1 MAPPRRERRAIRLM
15 IGAVSVGLTVALA
28 PVAAS
33 ALWQTT
39 TTAPA
44 APLAAGTLTTPV
56 ATCTSVPAGG
66 GSAAYAQISWP
77 AITGADAYTITLRNS
92 TGSASTVQATGVT
105 STTYDIKGNLVT
117 NLGVLLTALLG
128 GGAIYVTVTAT
139 NNTWV
144 SAVSTGT
151 PIVLSSVIG
160 GLLGGFT
167 CQ

>member
-1 MAPPRRERRAIRLM
+1 MAPPRRRRRTIRLI

-28 PVAAS
+28 PIAAT

-44 APLAAGTLTTPV
+44 APLAAGTLTPPV
-56 ATCTSVPAGG
+56 ATCASVPAGG
-66 GSAAYAQISWP
+66 GSAAYARSSWP
-77 AITGADAYTITLRNS
+77 AVTGADAYTITLRNS
-92 TGSASTVQATGVT
+92 TGSASTVQATGVAAR
-105 STTYDIKGNLVT
+105 TYDIKGNLVT
-117 NLGVLLTALLG
+117 NLGVLLTTLLG

-139 NNTWV
+139 NNTWA
-144 SAVSTGT
+144 SPPSIGT

-160 GLLGGFT
+160 GLLGGFA